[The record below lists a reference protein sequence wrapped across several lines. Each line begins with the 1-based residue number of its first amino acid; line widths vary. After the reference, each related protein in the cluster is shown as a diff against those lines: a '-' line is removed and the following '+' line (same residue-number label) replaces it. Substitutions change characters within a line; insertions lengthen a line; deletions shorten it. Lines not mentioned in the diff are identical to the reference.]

1 MNAHATAPAAERSD
15 RVEVSAP
22 MTAIDSRHLDDYAN
36 EAWEVAARLRGALLL
51 LGDCDGA
58 ETSDEVQFAM
68 RLLRDGVKRAEG
80 LALAVFDGVALDAE
94 GGAK

>member
-15 RVEVSAP
+15 LVEVSAP
-22 MTAIDSRHLDDYAN
+22 MTAIDSRRLASYAD
-36 EAWEVAARLRGALLL
+36 EASEVAARLHGALLL

-58 ETSDEVQFAM
+58 ETSDEVQYAM
-68 RLLRDGVKRAEG
+68 RLIRDGIERAEG
-80 LALAVFDGVALDAE
+80 LSMAVFDGVALDAE

>member
-15 RVEVSAP
+15 LIELSAP
-22 MTAIDSRHLDDYAN
+22 MTAIDSRRLAAYAD
-36 EAWEVAARLRGALLL
+36 EAWEISARMRGALLL

-58 ETSDEVQFAM
+58 ETSDEVQLAM
-68 RLLRDGVKRAEG
+68 RLIRAGIKRAEG
-80 LALAVFDGVALDAE
+80 LALAAFDGHALDAE